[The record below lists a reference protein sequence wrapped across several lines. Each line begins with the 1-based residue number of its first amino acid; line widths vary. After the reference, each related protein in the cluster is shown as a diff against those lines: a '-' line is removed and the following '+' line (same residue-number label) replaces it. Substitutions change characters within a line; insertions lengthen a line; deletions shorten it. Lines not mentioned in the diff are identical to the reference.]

1 MVIVIINLIPK
12 KDCFALEQI
21 PIFSI
26 FGEEKN
32 LRKILQVPRL
42 AVFASEQ
49 HHFNQNVDEY
59 TTTMYTRIWNKRS
72 KHISQLSNLLDF
84 MQEFY
89 SSNIFLHAAFFHSS
103 LSSNSWL
110 SAHNC
115 LRSFVLLLGPLAI
128 EKDCPS
134 EVISL
139 NCSQWPDPRFEL

>member
-12 KDCFALEQI
+12 KDCFALEKI

-72 KHISQLSNLLDF
+72 KHISQLSILLDF
-84 MQEFY
+84 MEEFY
-89 SSNIFLHAAFFHSS
+89 SVMVILNIF
-103 LSSNSWL
+103 
-110 SAHNC
+110 
-115 LRSFVLLLGPLAI
+115 
-128 EKDCPS
+128 D
-134 EVISL
+134 
-139 NCSQWPDPRFEL
+139 